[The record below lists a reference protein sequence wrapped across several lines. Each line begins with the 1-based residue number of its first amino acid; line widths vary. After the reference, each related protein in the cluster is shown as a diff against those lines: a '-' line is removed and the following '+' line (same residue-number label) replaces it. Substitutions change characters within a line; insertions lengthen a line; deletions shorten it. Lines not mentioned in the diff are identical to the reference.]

1 MPIKN
6 YIQMSEHKNNISN
19 SRFLNLQVV
28 YLLLVPLQIV
38 VRPLFFFYYF
48 DIDIGLGCNQYEP

>member
-1 MPIKN
+1 MPINN
-6 YIQMSEHKNNISN
+6 YTQMSEHKNNISN

-28 YLLLVPLQIV
+28 YLLLVPLQVV
-38 VRPLFFFYYF
+38 VRPLFFYYF

>member
-1 MPIKN
+1 
-6 YIQMSEHKNNISN
+6 MSENKNNISN

-28 YLLLVPLQIV
+28 YLLLVPLQVV
-38 VRPLFFFYYF
+38 VRPLFFNYF